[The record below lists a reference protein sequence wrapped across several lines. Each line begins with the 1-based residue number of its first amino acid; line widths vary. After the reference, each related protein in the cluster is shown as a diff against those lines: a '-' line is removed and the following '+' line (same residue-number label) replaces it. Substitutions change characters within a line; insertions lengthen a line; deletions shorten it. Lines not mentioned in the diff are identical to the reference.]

1 MFVYKYCYKC
11 GGNLTKKSSNL
22 LICNDCGLHLYINPV
37 QTTTVILENEKGEI
51 LLVKRKSD
59 PKKGF
64 WDLPGGF
71 TNFNESSE
79 QSLAREIKE
88 ELGIGLRKYSYLTSY
103 PDRYLYKGQNYY
115 TVNLF
120 YVARIN
126 KNDQNKISPHD
137 DVTGFKFFSKDN
149 IPWEKLAF
157 VCLEKVLHF
166 YSLAQQSHSHLPSLH

>member
-1 MFVYKYCYKC
+1 MYNYCNKC
-11 GGNLTKKSSNL
+11 SGKLIKKASNL
-22 LICNDCGLHLYINPV
+22 YLCQKCGLHFYVNPV

-71 TNFNESSE
+71 TNLNESAE

-115 TVNLF
+115 TINLF
-120 YVARIN
+120 YVAKIN

-137 DVTGFKFFSKDN
+137 DVTGLKFFSKEK
-149 IPWEKLAF
+149 IPWEKLGF
-157 VCLEKVLHF
+157 VCLKKVLRF
-166 YSLAQQSHSHLPSLH
+166 YFLSQSQPH